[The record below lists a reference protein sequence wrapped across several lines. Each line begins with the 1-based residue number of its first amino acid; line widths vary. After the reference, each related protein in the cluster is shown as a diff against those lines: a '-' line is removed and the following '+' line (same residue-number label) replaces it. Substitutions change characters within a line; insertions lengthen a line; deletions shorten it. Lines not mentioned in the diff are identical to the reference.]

1 MSAIVHVVESFG
13 AGTLSMVSAMA
24 NRQSQ
29 DGHQVTV
36 IHSVREETPANWRAL
51 FADAVQCIHLPMQR
65 AIHPLNDFRTGRALM
80 KWIRDIAP
88 DVVHLHS
95 SKAGAVGRLVSLA
108 WAGKSGGPRWFFSPH
123 GLSFLQRAEGRLK
136 NSVFLA
142 IEKILAGVPVTFIA
156 CSPSEGEEIRTH
168 LSSNVVVVNNAVDLA
183 AIPEACSQNDASS
196 ERKIRIGTVGRVC
209 LARNPEF
216 FAEIASKMAAD
227 KVEFVWVGGGDDSGE
242 AALKAANVAVSGWCD
257 RTAALTALA
266 TLDIYIQTSRWE
278 GLPVAV
284 IEAMAA
290 GLPVVATNVVGNRD
304 LVKNGEN
311 GYLAQTPDEF
321 VGHLKALIADADL
334 RSSLGRQA
342 QAFARDFYSLDQ
354 MMDSLYA
361 AYGVSPAAKND

>member
-1 MSAIVHVVESFG
+1 MALIIHVVESFG

-29 DGHQVTV
+29 DGHSVTV
-36 IHSVREETPANWRAL
+36 IHSVREETPENWRAL
-51 FADAVQCIHLPMQR
+51 FAEAVQCIHLPMQR
-65 AIHPLNDFRTGRALM
+65 AIHPLNDFRTGRALL
-80 KWIRDIAP
+80 KWIKELSP

-108 WAGKSGGPRWFFSPH
+108 WAGKSDGPRWFFSPH

-142 IEKILAGVPVTFIA
+142 IEKLLAGVPVTFIA
-156 CSPSEGEEIRTH
+156 CSPSEGEEIRSH

-183 AIPEACSQNDASS
+183 AIPPALSLPAAG
-196 ERKIRIGTVGRVC
+196 RKLRIGTVGRVC

-216 FAEIASKMAAD
+216 FAEVAVKMAD
-227 KVEFVWVGGGDDSGE
+227 DNLEFVWVGGGDESGE
-242 AALKAANVAVSGWCD
+242 AALKAANVVVSGWCD
-257 RTAALTALA
+257 RSVALAQLA

-304 LVKNGEN
+304 LVQEGEN

-321 VGHLKALIADADL
+321 VTHLKALIDDADL
-334 RSSLGRQA
+334 RAKLGQQA
-342 QAFARDFYSLDQ
+342 RAFAREFYSLDQ
-354 MMDSLYA
+354 MMTTLYA
-361 AYGVSPAAKND
+361 AYGLKPASELGEK